1 MGNAVSIGKVLGN
14 LQIEK
19 VHPRY
24 KKRRFVET
32 LDEVDRA
39 ILKILISLH
48 ANKHYVIVPHTVIQ
62 DLLARYYKIFR
73 SIRTIVT
80 HMNKLYE
87 LGYIDRRRR
96 TQRDKAGRI
105 RNLPNLYILRKK
117 ALRFFRGMIKFVR
130 RVKEK
135 IRRIFD
141 NYCFEDKDLCEFLQ
155 MPCLNSPSCPLSLLN
170 TS

>member
-1 MGNAVSIGKVLGN
+1 MGNAVSIGKILGN

-24 KKRRFVET
+24 KKKQFSET

-48 ANKHYVIVPHTVIQ
+48 ANKHYVIVPYVVIQ
-62 DLLARYYKIFR
+62 DLLAKYYKIFR
-73 SIRTIVT
+73 SIRTIVS

-96 TQRDKAGRI
+96 TERGKDGKI

-117 ALRFFRGMIKFVR
+117 ALRFFRGLIKFVQR
-130 RVKEK
+130 IKEK
-135 IRRIFD
+135 IRRTFD
-141 NYCFEDKDLCEFLQ
+141 NYCFEDRDLCEFLQ
-155 MPCLNSPSCPLSLLN
+155 MPCYASSSCPLTHPN

>member
-1 MGNAVSIGKVLGN
+1 MSSAVSIGKIIGN
-14 LQIEK
+14 LKLEK
-19 VHPRY
+19 QHPGY
-24 KKRRFVET
+24 KKRQFSET

-48 ANKHYVIVPHTVIQ
+48 ANKHYVIVPYVVIQ

-73 SIRTIVT
+73 SVRSIIT

-117 ALRFFRGMIKFVR
+117 ALRFFRGLVKFVKR
-130 RVKEK
+130 IKSK
-135 IRRIFD
+135 IREVFS
-141 NYCFEDKDLCEFLQ
+141 NYCFEDQDLCKFLQ
-155 MPCLNSPSCPLSLLN
+155 MPCLNSSSCPLSLN